1 MPTTSCPADAN
12 VLFDIKKQ
20 SLALSSDIAT
30 APPGSDKNVLD
41 FPRAEVTPE
50 ESVRRVMV
58 EATRLASLAPGEWR
72 LWIDRSAERLR
83 IPRAILED
91 LIAAIIKDREKKV
104 RDAETAARRQELAVR
119 REQERKQREQE
130 RIDKRAEYKRKEKEK
145 AFESLI
151 SLPSEQ
157 QESRLGELAKRLDE
171 DVAVIRDHFTAF
183 VGMQSWAA
191 STDSWNVELWPDPV
205 ETQALLQKISAKVGK
220 YIVLRPEALIATAL
234 WTMTAWAH
242 EGATHSPILAAISV
256 EPDSG
261 KSTLLGVLRF
271 LVPKP
276 FVSVEPTGP
285 SVYRT
290 VDREH
295 PTLII
300 DEADDLFYRKSDLR
314 AIVNAGWSRGTR
326 IPRQG
331 RWYDPFCPKILGIL
345 GKTKLPRTIA
355 SRSIILKM
363 WPKKPDEKAE
373 DFAYADDPEF
383 STIRRKLARW
393 ASDNVRIIKDLK
405 PPQPPGFNNRL
416 SANWKL
422 PLQIAQHA
430 GGGWPEQAR
439 RSAIYLS
446 RTPYEPSIGVQ
457 LLAALRAMFGKDRTQ
472 ITSEQVLQEL
482 LADPNS
488 PWHEYRGRG
497 PITKN
502 QVAALLKDFE
512 IRPVVVHPTKRA
524 DLSRHGYRA
533 AQFEDAFARF
543 LPPKSNIRTL
553 KRGGGEKT

>member
-1 MPTTSCPADAN
+1 MSIDE
-12 VLFDIKKQ
+12 
-20 SLALSSDIAT
+20 
-30 APPGSDKNVLD
+30 NVLD

-50 ESVRRVMV
+50 ESTRRVMV

-83 IPRAILED
+83 IPRATLQD
-91 LIAAIIKDREKKV
+91 LIAAIIKNREKMA
-104 RDAETAARRQELAVR
+104 RDAETAARRQELSVR

-130 RIDKRAEYKRKEKEK
+130 RIDKRTEYKRKEKEK

-151 SLPSEQ
+151 SLPNEQ

-183 VGMQSWAA
+183 VGVQSWAA

-220 YIVLRPEALIATAL
+220 YIVLRPEAVIATAL

-300 DEADDLFYRKSDLR
+300 DEADDLFYRRSDLR
-314 AIVNAGWSRGTR
+314 AIVNAGWSCGTR

-355 SRSIILKM
+355 SRSIILRM

-383 STIRRKLARW
+383 STIWRKLARW

-472 ITSEQVLQEL
+472 ITSEQVVQEL
-482 LADPNS
+482 VADPDL
-488 PWHEYRGRG
+488 PWNEYCGRG

-524 DLSRHGYRA
+524 DFSRHGYRA

-543 LPPKSNIRTL
+543 LPPEPNIRTL

>member
-1 MPTTSCPADAN
+1 M
-12 VLFDIKKQ
+12 
-20 SLALSSDIAT
+20 SSDE
-30 APPGSDKNVLD
+30 KVLD
-41 FPRAEVTPE
+41 FPRVEVTSE
-50 ESVRRVMV
+50 ENARRVMV
-58 EATRLASLAPGEWR
+58 EATRLARLAPGEWR

-91 LIAAIIKDREKKV
+91 VIAAIIKDSEKKA
-104 RDAETAARRQELAVR
+104 RDAETAARRHELAVR
-119 REQERKQREQE
+119 REQERKQEREQE
-130 RIDKRAEYKRKEKEK
+130 RIDKRAEHKRKEKEK

-157 QESRLGELAKRLDE
+157 QETRLGELAKRLDE

-205 ETQALLQKISAKVGK
+205 ETQALLQKISAKIRK

-314 AIVNAGWSRGTR
+314 AIVNAG
-326 IPRQG
+326 
-331 RWYDPFCPKILGIL
+331 
-345 GKTKLPRTIA
+345 
-355 SRSIILKM
+355 
-363 WPKKPDEKAE
+363 
-373 DFAYADDPEF
+373 
-383 STIRRKLARW
+383 
-393 ASDNVRIIKDLK
+393 
-405 PPQPPGFNNRL
+405 
-416 SANWKL
+416 
-422 PLQIAQHA
+422 
-430 GGGWPEQAR
+430 
-439 RSAIYLS
+439 
-446 RTPYEPSIGVQ
+446 
-457 LLAALRAMFGKDRTQ
+457 
-472 ITSEQVLQEL
+472 
-482 LADPNS
+482 
-488 PWHEYRGRG
+488 
-497 PITKN
+497 
-502 QVAALLKDFE
+502 
-512 IRPVVVHPTKRA
+512 
-524 DLSRHGYRA
+524 
-533 AQFEDAFARF
+533 
-543 LPPKSNIRTL
+543 
-553 KRGGGEKT
+553 